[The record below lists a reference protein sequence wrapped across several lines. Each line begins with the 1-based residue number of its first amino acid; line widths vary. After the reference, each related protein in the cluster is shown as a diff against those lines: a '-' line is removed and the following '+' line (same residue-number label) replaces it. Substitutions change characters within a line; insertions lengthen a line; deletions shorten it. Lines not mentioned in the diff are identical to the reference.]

1 MILGGKDRAQFGVD
15 EYVYA
20 TIMLLKWSGCVIRR
34 YLDIINLFM
43 YLLQLLSITNN
54 RRWNFQLFVES
65 IIIED
70 ATKGRCCHR
79 EWNPTLLYDWRYS
92 NYFKAR
98 WTHHLWEST
107 CSQLSRML
115 VSVDESQVDFSECF
129 VHPIRTGVDRCR
141 KAQRTSFYW
150 SNEGRYYW
158 RMEMW
163 TRAADSSSF
172 LGFLHLTSRLKRIAN
187 QLCFSWVCDPL
198 QMKFNID
205 RMFGNGWKKH
215 GVVLLAFLLICIL
228 IVY

>member
-172 LGFLHLTSRLKRIAN
+172 LVSFIWQVGWRESRTNYASLGFAI
-187 QLCFSWVCDPL
+187 LCKWSS
-198 QMKFNID
+198 I
-205 RMFGNGWKKH
+205 
-215 GVVLLAFLLICIL
+215 
-228 IVY
+228 